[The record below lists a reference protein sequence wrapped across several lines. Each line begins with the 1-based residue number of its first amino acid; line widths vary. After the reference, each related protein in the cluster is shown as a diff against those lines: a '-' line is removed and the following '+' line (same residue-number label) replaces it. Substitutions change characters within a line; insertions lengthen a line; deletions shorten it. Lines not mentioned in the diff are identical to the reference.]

1 MKTKAM
7 NARKYDE
14 KPVGLFWIDGVPT
27 AIVHRTYYD
36 NLH

>member
-1 MKTKAM
+1 MKTKPL
-7 NARKYDE
+7 NGRKYDE

-27 AIVHRTYYD
+27 VIIHRTYYD